1 LTFVKASDH
10 QRRYTA
16 THQENPAMDATAP
29 LNLLAAA
36 PIVPGANVS
45 RPLHEANGCKVVLFA
60 MDAGQA
66 ISAHTVRFPALIQ
79 VLEGELEVTIGEAV
93 HRVRDGQVQ
102 LLPDGLAHAVRAEKP
117 TRWIL
122 TMMRTA

>member
-1 LTFVKASDH
+1 MEV
-10 QRRYTA
+10 
-16 THQENPAMDATAP
+16 TAP
-29 LNLLAAA
+29 LDLLAAA

-79 VLEGELEVTIGEAV
+79 VLEGELEITVGDTS
-93 HRVRDGQVQ
+93 HRVTNGQVQ
-102 LLPDGLAHAVRAEKP
+102 LLPDGLPHAVRAERP

-122 TMMRTA
+122 IMMRTA